1 MKTPIPITKNE
12 SATLTEPAALTE
24 SPTLTEAPED
34 LVVSHTVNPTV
45 VMTEEED
52 DTVFAGNDRVP
63 ALWNIEAREGDEIE
77 ATNSTT
83 GSYFLGTMAD
93 FKKCMRG

>member
-1 MKTPIPITKNE
+1 MKTPIPITKIEQAALVE
-12 SATLTEPAALTE
+12 SPALTE
-24 SPTLTEAPED
+24 IAKD
-34 LVVSHTVNPTV
+34 LVVNPTV

-52 DTVFAGNDRVP
+52 DIVFAGNDRVP
-63 ALWNIEAREGDEIE
+63 ALWHIEAREGDEIE

>member
-1 MKTPIPITKNE
+1 MKTPIPITK
-12 SATLTEPAALTE
+12 TEPAALTE
-24 SPTLTEAPED
+24 SPTLTEAPKD
-34 LVVSHTVNPTV
+34 LVVTPT

-52 DTVFAGNDRVP
+52 DIVFAGNDRVP

>member
-1 MKTPIPITKNE
+1 MKTPIPITKI
-12 SATLTEPAALTE
+12 EPAALTE
-24 SPTLTEAPED
+24 TLTEAPKD
-34 LVVSHTVNPTV
+34 LVVSPAVNPTV

-52 DTVFAGNDRVP
+52 DIVFAGNDRVP
-63 ALWNIEAREGDEIE
+63 AYWNIEAREGDEIE